1 MAAFAAEPGLL
12 GSSEGGGGVG
22 DDRPVEPDHSA
33 VELLRDP
40 QQLGEIAAVGVGHQ
54 AVLAVVSQRYGFGDV
69 TSLESWQDALRAT
82 AGAGPLDALVN
93 NAGTVGAYEPI
104 TEIAL
109 EDWERVVRIN
119 QTSVFYGMR
128 TVLPGM
134 IERRRGAIVNVSS
147 MWGIIGASGVAAY
160 QASKGA
166 VTMMTKNA
174 AATYA
179 ASGVRI
185 NSVHPGFI
193 VTPMTQAQD
202 PAISDGLVAQT
213 PLGRAGQAS
222 EVAAAI
228 AFLASD
234 DASYITGAQ
243 LLVDGGFTTI

>member
-1 MAAFAAEPGLL
+1 MVTTRSSNMTASRFNGSVCLVTGSAQGIGLATARRLAEEGATVFGLDVQKPAEDVPG
-12 GSSEGGGGVG
+12 VT
-22 DDRPVEPDHSA
+22 PM
-33 VELLRDP
+33 
-40 QQLGEIAAVGVGHQ
+40 I
-54 AVLAVVSQRYGFGDV
+54 GDV

-82 AGAGPLDALVN
+82 ADAGPLDALVN

-179 ASGVRI
+179 ASGIRI

-193 VTPMTQAQD
+193 LTPMTQAQD

>member
-1 MAAFAAEPGLL
+1 MTASRFNGSVCLVTGSAQGIGLATARRLAEEGATVFGLDIHKPAEEVPG
-12 GSSEGGGGVG
+12 VI
-22 DDRPVEPDHSA
+22 P
-33 VELLRDP
+33 
-40 QQLGEIAAVGVGHQ
+40 II
-54 AVLAVVSQRYGFGDV
+54 GDV

-82 AGAGPLDALVN
+82 ADAGPLDALVN
-93 NAGTVGAYEPI
+93 NAGTVGAYETI
-104 TEIAL
+104 TEIGL

-134 IERRRGAIVNVSS
+134 TERRRGAIVNVSS

-179 ASGVRI
+179 ASGIRI

-202 PAISDGLVAQT
+202 PAISDGLVNQT

-234 DASYITGAQ
+234 DASFITGVQ

>member
-1 MAAFAAEPGLL
+1 MTASRFNGSVCLVTGSAQGIGLATARRLAEEGATVFGLDVQKPAEDVPG
-12 GSSEGGGGVG
+12 VT
-22 DDRPVEPDHSA
+22 PM
-33 VELLRDP
+33 
-40 QQLGEIAAVGVGHQ
+40 I
-54 AVLAVVSQRYGFGDV
+54 GDV
-69 TSLESWQDALRAT
+69 TSLEAT
-82 AGAGPLDALVN
+82 ADAGPLDALVN

-193 VTPMTQAQD
+193 VTPMTEAQD
-202 PAISDGLVAQT
+202 RSISDGLVAQA

-234 DASYITGAQ
+234 DASYVTGAQ

>member
-1 MAAFAAEPGLL
+1 MVTTRSSGMTASRFNGSVCLVTGSAQGIGLATARRLAEEGATVFGLDVHKPTEDIPGVTPL
-12 GSSEGGGGVG
+12 
-22 DDRPVEPDHSA
+22 
-33 VELLRDP
+33 
-40 QQLGEIAAVGVGHQ
+40 I
-54 AVLAVVSQRYGFGDV
+54 GDV
-69 TSLESWQDALRAT
+69 TDLGSWQDALRAT

-93 NAGTVGAYEPI
+93 NAGTVGSYEPI
-104 TEIAL
+104 TEITL

-179 ASGVRI
+179 ARGVRI

-234 DASYITGAQ
+234 DASFITGVQ

>member
-1 MAAFAAEPGLL
+1 MTAVPRFNGRVCLVTGSAQGIGLATARRLAEEGATVFGLDIHKPAEDIPGVTAL
-12 GSSEGGGGVG
+12 
-22 DDRPVEPDHSA
+22 
-33 VELLRDP
+33 
-40 QQLGEIAAVGVGHQ
+40 I
-54 AVLAVVSQRYGFGDV
+54 GDV

-82 AGAGPLDALVN
+82 AEAGPLDVLVN
-93 NAGTVGAYEPI
+93 NAGTVSAYEPI
-104 TEIAL
+104 TEVAL
-109 EDWERVVRIN
+109 EDWDRVVRIN

-134 IERRRGAIVNVSS
+134 VERRRGSIVNVSS

-179 ASGVRI
+179 ADNVRV

-193 VTPMTQAQD
+193 LTPMTEAQD
-202 PAISDGLVAQT
+202 SSISDGLVAKT

-234 DASYITGAQ
+234 DASFVTGVQ

>member
-1 MAAFAAEPGLL
+1 MVTTRSSNMTASRFNGSVCLVTGSAQGIGLATARRLAEEGATVFGLDVHKPAEDIPGVTPL
-12 GSSEGGGGVG
+12 
-22 DDRPVEPDHSA
+22 
-33 VELLRDP
+33 
-40 QQLGEIAAVGVGHQ
+40 I
-54 AVLAVVSQRYGFGDV
+54 GDV
-69 TSLESWQDALRAT
+69 TDLESWQDALRAT
-82 AGAGPLDALVN
+82 ASAGPLDALVN

-179 ASGVRI
+179 ASGVRV

-234 DASYITGAQ
+234 DASFITGAQ